1 MKSQATNSQK
11 PMYKPADDKNKPE
24 GKMRKGNNAVL
35 TAVLTLGIILIVLAG
50 VLFLIIHN
58 NVSGL
63 ADRYRTSLAEIPLL
77 RNALPAATGPVNL
90 DKLTKAELIKKYGE
104 IEAENSKLLSKLK
117 QEDNELVKLQQ
128 VKDEYDK
135 MKSEIDGTKSDLKSQ
150 QAALDKKKSEVDDY
164 KKQVDAIVANGD
176 KSAFSQYYEKLNPDV
191 AKQIYAEIVKQQ
203 QTDTQIKKFA
213 TLYATMDAS
222 SAAQIFE
229 KMGST
234 KIDMI
239 AETLM
244 AMNKEASSAILAAM
258 TPSFSAKLTEKLNAL
273 YKGQ

>member
-1 MKSQATNSQK
+1 
-11 PMYKPADDKNKPE
+11 
-24 GKMRKGNNAVL
+24 MRKGNSAVL
-35 TAVLTLGIILIVLAG
+35 TALLTLGIILIVLAG
-50 VLFLIIHN
+50 AFFLIIHN
-58 NVSGL
+58 NVNGL
-63 ADRYRTSLAEIPLL
+63 ADRYRTSLEGLPLL
-77 RNALPAATGPVNL
+77 SKALPAIPAGSVSL
-90 DKLTKAELIKKYGE
+90 DKLTKEELVKKYNE
-104 IEAENSKLLSKLK
+104 TEAENSELLSKLK
-117 QEDNELVKLQQ
+117 KADNDLEKLQQ
-128 VKDEYDK
+128 IKADYDK
-135 MKSEIDGTKSDLKSQ
+135 MKSEIDVTKSDLKSQ
-150 QAALDKKKSEVDDY
+150 QADLDKQKSEIEEY

-176 KSAFSQYYEKLNPDV
+176 KSAFSQFYEKLDPEV
-191 AKQIYAEIVKQQ
+191 AKQIYAEIIKQQ